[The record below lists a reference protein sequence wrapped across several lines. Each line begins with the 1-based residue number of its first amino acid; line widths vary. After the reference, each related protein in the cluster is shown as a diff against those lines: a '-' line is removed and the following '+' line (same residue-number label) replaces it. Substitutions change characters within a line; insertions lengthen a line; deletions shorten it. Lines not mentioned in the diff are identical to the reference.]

1 MPLTEI
7 ALRKAKASAKP
18 ARLFDGGGLYLEIA
32 PSGGKWWRF
41 KYRFAEKEKRL
52 SLGVYPE
59 VSLKAARAKRDDAR
73 RLLADGIDPSE
84 HRQQSKSAL
93 TAKATNGFEAVARC
107 RASIVVSMVAH
118 RAINH
123 ATMLVAFLSVL
134 DTVLA
139 SVDDLRPS
147 VLHWLPAQRVMPF
160 ATYRLLRME
169 LGPCG
174 PAINVRI
181 ARINESQTVAD
192 TVGLADL
199 GLPDLQTL
207 ATGRDPAALAFR
219 LVHLARAMFVGDK
232 LDCVWV
238 EEGSFSPPRRDALTI
253 QLD

>member
-1 MPLTEI
+1 MTPPPPRYAVQVLLPQPAVI
-7 ALRKAKASAKP
+7 DPAVVHGQLRA
-18 ARLFDGGGLYLEIA
+18 
-32 PSGGKWWRF
+32 W
-41 KYRFAEKEKRL
+41 
-52 SLGVYPE
+52 
-59 VSLKAARAKRDDAR
+59 RDDVQLIGAR
-73 RLLADGIDPSE
+73 NGEHFGFAIPTHDLPLLAHVFAAAPDAYAAQLDD
-84 HRQQSKSAL
+84 AL
-93 TAKATNGFEAVARC
+93 QWSPTWHERYEAVARC
-107 RASIVVSMVAH
+107 RASLVVSMVAH

-123 ATMLVAFLSVL
+123 ATMLLSFLSVL

-139 SVDDLRPS
+139 SVDDLRPT

-160 ATYRLLRME
+160 STYRLLRME

-181 ARINESQTVAD
+181 SQIGARDTLAD

-219 LVHLARAMFVGDK
+219 LVHLARSMFVGDK

-238 EEGSFSPPRRDALTI
+238 EEASFSPPTRDVLTI

>member
-1 MPLTEI
+1 MSSTPQPPRYAVQLLLPEPVVLDSAVVHAQMLGWHNDVQLIGSAGSHFGFAIPTQDLPLL
-7 ALRKAKASAKP
+7 AHVFQA
-18 ARLFDGGGLYLEIA
+18 A
-32 PSGGKWWRF
+32 PDA
-41 KYRFAEKEKRL
+41 Y
-52 SLGVYPE
+52 
-59 VSLKAARAKRDDAR
+59 AAQLDDALQWSPTWR
-73 RLLADGIDPSE
+73 ERY
-84 HRQQSKSAL
+84 Q
-93 TAKATNGFEAVARC
+93 AVARC
-107 RASIVVSMVAH
+107 QASLVISMIAH
-118 RAINH
+118 RAVNH
-123 ATMLVAFLSVL
+123 ATMLLAFLSVL
-134 DTVLA
+134 DAVLGA
-139 SVDDLRPS
+139 IDEPRAA

-181 ARINESQTVAD
+181 AHVGDADTVAD

-219 LVHLARAMFVGDK
+219 LVHLARSMFVGDK

-238 EEGSFSPPRRDALTI
+238 EEASFSPPRRDALTI